1 LGRKAKS
8 TGGEFMDFNA
18 LLTTFANN
26 LLPILLV
33 GGAGFLLGKTLE
45 VDSRSLGRV
54 VFYVF
59 SPILVFNL
67 LLHTQLNSGQILSTM
82 GFTVGVAVVV
92 GSAALLLGWL
102 LHLDRPVL
110 MALILT
116 AAFGNTGNY
125 GLPLVSFA
133 FGQDALAFATLN
145 FVTSIVMFNTLGV
158 LVASLGHMDLK
169 TAAIGIFRVPAVY
182 GVVLAAVL
190 NHYQIALPTPLDRT
204 ISLGANGAI
213 PVMLILLGL
222 ELARVHWTHSI
233 PAIGLSAGLR
243 LLGGPVVGLALALLF
258 GFKGPAWQGNVIES
272 GMPAAVTTTVL
283 ATEYGLDTS
292 LVTAMVFLG
301 TILSPLT
308 LTPLLVYLGK

>member
-1 LGRKAKS
+1 MK
-8 TGGEFMDFNA
+8 FMDFSA

-33 GGAGFLLGKTLE
+33 SGAGFLLGKTLDI
-45 VDSRSLGRV
+45 DSRSLGRV

-59 SPILVFNL
+59 SPILVFDL
-67 LLHTQLNSGQILSTM
+67 LLHTQLSSAEILTTM
-82 GFTVGVAVVV
+82 AYTVGVAFIV
-92 GSAALLLGWL
+92 GMIALLAGRL
-102 LHLDRPVL
+102 LRLDRPIL
-110 MALILT
+110 MALIIT

-145 FVTSIVMFNTLGV
+145 FVTSVVLFNTAGV
-158 LVASLGHMDLK
+158 FVASLGHMDLK
-169 TAAIGIFRVPAVY
+169 TAAMGIFRVPAVY
-182 GVVLAAVL
+182 GVLLAAAL
-190 NHYQIALPTPLDRT
+190 NRFQIALPTPLERT
-204 ISLGANGAI
+204 IELAANGSI

-222 ELARVHWTHSI
+222 ELSKVRWQHGL
-233 PAIGLSAGLR
+233 PAVGLSAGLR
-243 LLGGPVVGLALALLF
+243 LLGGPAVGFLLAGLF
-258 GFKGPAWQGNVIES
+258 GFQGAMRQGNVTES
-272 GMPAAVTTTVL
+272 AMPAAVTTTVL

>member
-1 LGRKAKS
+1 MNFS
-8 TGGEFMDFNA
+8 A

-33 GGAGFLLGKTLE
+33 SGAGFLLGKTLNIE
-45 VDSRSLGRV
+45 SRSLGRV

-67 LLHTQLNSGQILSTM
+67 LLHTQLSSGQIASTM
-82 GFTVGVAVVV
+82 AYTVVV
-92 GSAALLLGWL
+92 SLAVGSIALLMGTL
-102 LHLDRPVL
+102 LHFERPML
-110 MALILT
+110 MALVIT

-145 FVTSIVMFNTLGV
+145 FVTSVVLFNTVGV
-158 LVASLGHMDLK
+158 LVASLGHLDFK
-169 TAAIGIFRVPAVY
+169 SAAMGIFKVPAVY
-182 GVVLAAVL
+182 AVLLAAAL
-190 NHYQIALPTPLDRT
+190 NHFQVTLPTPLERT
-204 ISLGANGAI
+204 VELASNGSI
-213 PVMLILLGL
+213 PVMIILLGL
-222 ELARVHWTHSI
+222 ELSRVKWAYSFR
-233 PAIGLSAGLR
+233 AISLSAGLR
-243 LLGGPVVGLALALLF
+243 LLGGPAIGFLFGALF
-258 GFKGPAWQGNVIES
+258 GFQGAAWQGNVIETA
-272 GMPAAVTTTVL
+272 MPAAVTTTVL
-283 ATEYGLDTS
+283 ASEYGLDTS

>member
-1 LGRKAKS
+1 
-8 TGGEFMDFNA
+8 MDFHA
-18 LLTTFANN
+18 LLTTFADN

-33 GGAGFLLGKTLE
+33 SGAGFLLGKTLD

-67 LLHTQLNSGQILSTM
+67 LVHTKLSSGQIAATM
-82 GFTVGVAVVV
+82 GFTVAVAVVV
-92 GSAALLLGWL
+92 GATALLIGGL
-102 LHLDRPVL
+102 LRFERPLL

-116 AAFGNTGNY
+116 SAFGNTGNY

-145 FVTSIVMFNTLGV
+145 FVTSVVMFNTLGV
-158 LVASLGHMDLK
+158 LVASLGHMDFK
-169 TAAIGIFRVPAVY
+169 TAAMGIFRVPSVY
-182 GVVLAAVL
+182 AVL
-190 NHYQIALPTPLDRT
+190 LAGILNRFQVTLPTPLERT
-204 ISLGANGAI
+204 VALAANGSI
-213 PVMLILLGL
+213 PVMIILLGL
-222 ELARVHWTHSI
+222 ELSRVRWSHSI
-233 PAIGLSAGLR
+233 RAVSLSAALR
-243 LLGGPVVGLALALLF
+243 LLGGPAVGFVFAALL
-258 GFKGPAWQGNVIES
+258 GFRGAAWQGNVIES

-308 LTPLLVYLGK
+308 LTPLLVLLGK